1 MLNSHTKLR
10 LKAPDPDSKLSV
22 FDNQHFIEIKLIILL
37 YIFSYYN
44 SKYIYINLENNF
56 IIKYNHISFH
66 FISTL
71 IKKFFY

>member
-22 FDNQHFIEIKLIILL
+22 FDNQHFGEIDLIILL
-37 YIFSYYN
+37 YILSYYN

-56 IIKYNHISFH
+56 IIIEYHISLN